1 MQFLIWFLFCLS
13 KNDDTKME
21 IRVVDIFLEIFDI
34 DQYYDELGD
43 SEILLL
49 IDNASSLYELCIS
62 PLLETFKN
70 SLNKR
75 QEFNNNLEDYL
86 FRIGDY
92 HVKLKEEILNSI
104 QLISNS
110 QGKKCFNENFISRT
124 IKFSRSSLEVFA
136 VYLEESCFTLG
147 MSMILLKIFLEVPI
161 DNIYLNHENCLVLAI
176 TNPIAERYNP
186 YNIYYMS
193 NCNIKS

>member
-13 KNDDTKME
+13 KNDDTKTE

-34 DQYYDELGD
+34 DQYYDELRD
-43 SEILLL
+43 PEIELL

-75 QEFNNNLEDYL
+75 QEFNNYLKDYL
-86 FRIGDY
+86 FGIDDDC
-92 HVKLKEEILNSI
+92 VKLVEKILNSI
-104 QLISNS
+104 QLIRDSH
-110 QGKKCFNENFISRT
+110 GKKCLNEKFISRT
-124 IKFSRSSLEVFA
+124 SNFSRSSLEIFG

-161 DNIYLNHENCLVLAI
+161 GNLYLDHENCLVLAI
-176 TNPIAERYNP
+176 TNPIAEKYNP
-186 YNIYYMS
+186 YNIYSMS
-193 NCNIKS
+193 NCNI

>member
-13 KNDDTKME
+13 KNDDTKTE

-34 DQYYDELGD
+34 DQYYDELRD
-43 SEILLL
+43 PEKKLL

-75 QEFNNNLEDYL
+75 QEFNNYLEDYL
-86 FRIGDY
+86 FGIDDDC
-92 HVKLKEEILNSI
+92 VKLVEKILNSI
-104 QLISNS
+104 QLIRNS
-110 QGKKCFNENFISRT
+110 HGKKCLNEKFISRT
-124 IKFSRSSLEVFA
+124 SNFSRSSLEIFG

-161 DNIYLNHENCLVLAI
+161 GNLYLDHENCLVLAI
-176 TNPIAERYNP
+176 T
-186 YNIYYMS
+186 
-193 NCNIKS
+193 